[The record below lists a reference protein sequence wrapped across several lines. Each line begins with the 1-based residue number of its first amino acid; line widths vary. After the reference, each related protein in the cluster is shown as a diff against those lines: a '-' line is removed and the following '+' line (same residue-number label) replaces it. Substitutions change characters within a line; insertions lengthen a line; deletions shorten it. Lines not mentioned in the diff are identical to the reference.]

1 MRIRKCLVA
10 AVTATA
16 VSVSGVSVPAMADQ
30 KDAEIIRDAF
40 SSGRAA
46 NITDEDSSSKAA
58 GKQARAMSSDSQ
70 GNLDPGA
77 IMAWIALFTAIL
89 GVLGGAAGSLQNF
102 LKP

>member
-1 MRIRKCLVA
+1 MRIRQSLVA
-10 AVTATA
+10 AATVA
-16 VSVSGVSVPAMADQ
+16 TVSISGVSVPAMAEQ

-58 GKQARAMSSDSQ
+58 GKQARAMSSDSE
-70 GNLDPGA
+70 GNFDPAA

-89 GVLGGAAGSLQNF
+89 GALGGAAGSLQNF